1 MGATQVT
8 ALGDLEQCLA
18 TARNSAGAEV
28 ASICNLGSGHS
39 PSDAEGHRRRSA
51 NLPRLACRVGSSH
64 PSCQGCSAYLL
75 IFMTRAFGIRNF
87 DVYVLC
93 EHGQPHHHAHAHIE
107 LRGTRVASVFLETLE
122 IFDMYEQIPKELVEV
137 IHEKQEELIDLWSEL
152 NEDE

>member
-28 ASICNLGSGHS
+28 AGVCNLGSGHS

-51 NLPRLACRVGSSH
+51 DLRDWLVELGHHTPPAGML
-64 PSCQGCSAYLL
+64 AYLL
-75 IFMTRAFGIRNF
+75 IFMTRAFRYRNF

-93 EHGQPHHHAHAHIE
+93 ERGQPHHHAHAHIE